1 MYGGLSILA
10 VLLGLLII
18 VRLFAAN
25 KVEEGAIDLVERES
39 VLTTICRVAGRMAQ
53 CLLLQSPGGLMT
65 TGDLLAELRDS
76 RTDMARV
83 VEAAAQPE
91 RAYVVVPIQAVKAWM
106 EREPDAWAK
115 VV

>member
-1 MYGGLSILA
+1 
-10 VLLGLLII
+10 
-18 VRLFAAN
+18 
-25 KVEEGAIDLVERES
+25 
-39 VLTTICRVAGRMAQ
+39 
-53 CLLLQSPGGLMT
+53 MT

-115 VV
+115 VEKWFSANGKALVQV